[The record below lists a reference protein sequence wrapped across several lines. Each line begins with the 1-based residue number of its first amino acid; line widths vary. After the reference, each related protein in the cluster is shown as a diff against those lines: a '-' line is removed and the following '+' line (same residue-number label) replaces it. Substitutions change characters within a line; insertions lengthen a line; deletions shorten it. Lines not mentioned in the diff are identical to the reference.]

1 MTGTHLTPRPR
12 IKNGTGICP
21 DKPASVGLQTG
32 PRRKSARRRN
42 ARRKSGR
49 LTSEKP
55 SQGAVESV
63 QSGFSG
69 QSRSSG
75 DQSVM
80 MQTKQTTIRTS
91 VELSGIGVHSG
102 APARMI
108 LHPANADTGVV
119 FLRTGL
125 AEGMSRRIRANWRSV
140 TATELCTVVGDV
152 ETGSVS
158 TIEHLMAALYASG
171 IDNVLVEID
180 GPEMPMMD
188 GSSAAFLEAL
198 DDAGMVRFS
207 APRRYIEVLKP
218 VRIEHGKGWAE
229 LVPHA
234 KGFRLEVEIDF
245 PTPVIGRQKKNLD
258 LDLMNFRR
266 DFARART
273 FGFMRDVEHL
283 RKAGYALGAS
293 LDNTVALDETGVVN
307 PDGLRWSDEF
317 VRHKTLD
324 AVGDLSL
331 AGAPLIGLYRSYC
344 GGHRMNIAMLNA
356 LFADSSAWRY
366 VTASQLS
373 AEPVPSDARVL
384 AEA

>member
-1 MTGTHLTPRPR
+1 M
-12 IKNGTGICP
+12 
-21 DKPASVGLQTG
+21 SVGEGSSALSG
-32 PRRKSARRRN
+32 PA
-42 ARRKSGR
+42 
-49 LTSEKP
+49 
-55 SQGAVESV
+55 
-63 QSGFSG
+63 G
-69 QSRSSG
+69 QAPEG
-75 DQSVM
+75 DLRTM

-102 APARMI
+102 EPVQII

-125 AEGMSRRIRANWRSV
+125 ADGLSRRIRATWRSV

-171 IDNVLVEID
+171 IDNVLVEIN
-180 GPEMPMMD
+180 GPEMPIMD

-198 DDAGMVRFS
+198 DEAGMVRFS
-207 APRRYIEVLKP
+207 APRRYIEILKP
-218 VRIEHGKGWAE
+218 VRIEQGRGWAE
-229 LVPHA
+229 LVPYD

-258 LDLMNFRR
+258 LDLMSFRR

-293 LDNTVALDETGVVN
+293 LDNTVALDDTGVVN
-307 PDGLRWSDEF
+307 SDGLRWSDEF

-344 GGHRMNIAMLNA
+344 GGHRMNVSMLQA
-356 LFADSSAWRY
+356 LFADPDAWRF
-366 VTASQLS
+366 VTASQRS
-373 AEPVPSDARVL
+373 AEPAVQSARVL